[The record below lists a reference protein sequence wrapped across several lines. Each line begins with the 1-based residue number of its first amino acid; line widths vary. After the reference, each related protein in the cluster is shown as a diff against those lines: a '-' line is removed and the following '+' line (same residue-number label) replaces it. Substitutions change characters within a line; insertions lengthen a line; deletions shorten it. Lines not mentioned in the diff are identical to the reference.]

1 MQQLVALREELRQ
14 CAVPVEELEKLSQA
28 LTAAGA
34 NSLPQRTRDLYRI
47 FAAYD
52 GSSIGDGADALT
64 RLADKLPDSRLPGGA
79 TVLVD
84 GFKGFTA
91 QELRVLERLLPRVA
105 ELTIALGSDTP
116 GRCLHSH
123 TDTAREYTLFSP

>member
-1 MQQLVALREELRQ
+1 M
-14 CAVPVEELEKLSQA
+14 
-28 LTAAGA
+28 
-34 NSLPQRTRDLYRI
+34 
-47 FAAYD
+47 
-52 GSSIGDGADALT
+52 
-64 RLADKLPDSRLPGGA
+64 
-79 TVLVD
+79 LVD

-123 TDTAREYTLFSP
+123 TDTAREYTLFSPVTDTVQQLCRLAEPHGLTWQIELLTENRRSTGALAALEAGLYAPSPAVYDRPARGPLR